1 MLCSGCRE
9 NTVTA
14 GEDLC
19 ERCLAAADTSPPT
32 ESDRAAA
39 VSSPPAEPPGSH
51 PAAVD
56 TPSPAPGSGPA
67 AVDTPSPA
75 PGSGPATSDVV
86 PQAGVSKAP
95 PAPGLRPVV
104 QAPGPLSVLRSPV
117 GLGHAVSVL
126 LLLVALGEIAAAV
139 AALNLRR
146 LMGLV
151 TVGYSEED
159 AELADRL
166 LVATSAFQIA
176 AYLATVVVFIVWFHR
191 VRSNADAFAPGMV
204 ERGRGWAVGGWFIPV
219 AGLWIPR
226 GIAVE
231 VWRAS
236 RTDPLAPDKHEPH
249 TLVNIWWVGFVVA
262 TVFTRYADR
271 VYDNA
276 TTAQQVVNAVDQLVV
291 GNALQIV
298 AAVLAVL
305 FVRRLTHMQ
314 HTKALNG
321 TGRTVAV

>member
-9 NTVTA
+9 NTVAA
-14 GEDLC
+14 GEDIC
-19 ERCLAAADTSPPT
+19 ARCLPAADPSAPAASHPATVGASQQAASDPAASPPAAADTRV
-32 ESDRAAA
+32 RA
-39 VSSPPAEPPGSH
+39 
-51 PAAVD
+51 
-56 TPSPAPGSGPA
+56 
-67 AVDTPSPA
+67 
-75 PGSGPATSDVV
+75 
-86 PQAGVSKAP
+86 PQAP

-104 QAPGPLSVLRSPV
+104 QAPVAPGPLSVLRSPV

-126 LLLVALGEIAAAV
+126 LLLVAVGEIAAAV

-146 LMGLV
+146 LMDLA

-166 LVATSAFQIA
+166 LLITSVFQVAL
-176 AYLATVVVFIVWFHR
+176 YVATVVVFIVWFHR
-191 VRSNADAFAPGMV
+191 VRSNADVFAPGTL
-204 ERGRGWAVGGWFIPV
+204 ERGRGWAIGGWFVPV

-236 RTDPLAPDKHEPH
+236 RTDPFAPDRHEPH
-249 TLVNIWWVGFVVA
+249 TLVNVWWVGFVVA

-271 VYDNA
+271 AYDDA
-276 TTAQQVVNAVDQLVV
+276 GTPEQIISAVDRLLV
-291 GNALQIV
+291 GNGLQIV

-314 HTKALNG
+314 HTNASKGA
-321 TGRTVAV
+321 GRTVAV

>member
-9 NTVTA
+9 NTVAA

-19 ERCLAAADTSPPT
+19 ERCSAGAADTSPPA
-32 ESDRAAA
+32 ESDRA
-39 VSSPPAEPPGSH
+39 VSSPSAEP
-51 PAAVD
+51 
-56 TPSPAPGSGPA
+56 PGSGPA
-67 AVDTPSPA
+67 AVDTSSP
-75 PGSGPATSDVV
+75 PVGSGPAAPDVV
-86 PQAGVSKAP
+86 PQARVSKAP

-104 QAPGPLSVLRSPV
+104 QGPWPLSVLRSPV

-151 TVGYSEED
+151 TVGFSEED
-159 AELADRL
+159 AEFADRL

-204 ERGRGWAVGGWFIPV
+204 ERGRGWAVGGWFVPV

-236 RTDPLAPDKHEPH
+236 RTDPLAPDRHEPH

-271 VYDNA
+271 VYDKA
-276 TTAQQVVNAVDQLVV
+276 TTAQQVVSAVDQLVV

-298 AAVLAVL
+298 AAVIAVL

-321 TGRTVAV
+321 TARTVAV